1 MDKYD
6 IKIINARLAENEEKM
21 VGDRYYRNETER
33 CKKGMSVLKPKGGE

>member
-21 VGDRYYRNETER
+21 IGDRYYRNVTDILST
-33 CKKGMSVLKPKGGE
+33 GAKP